1 MVLKVRF
8 AWKVLASVVIEICIV
23 TDNIAFAEGYGGT
36 NVWAI
41 LNHILDVV
49 FCNYVKVLR
58 NEIPADESS
67 ADMIYSFVYRSIEPY
82 FVSTEE
88 VSPRVTMDL

>member
-1 MVLKVRF
+1 MIPILLPRAKAYQKVVDGF
-8 AWKVLASVVIEICIV
+8 AP
-23 TDNIAFAEGYGGT
+23 AFKKGT

-58 NEIPADESS
+58 NEIPADNSS
-67 ADMIYSFVYRSIEPY
+67 ADMIYDFVYRSIEPY
-82 FVSTEE
+82 FLTTEE
-88 VSPRVTMDL
+88 VSPRVSIEF